1 MYVTNLDQRNRW
13 NKKLFHKRDKTKHLM
28 SKKHKNVSM
37 TLTCM
42 EHLIILLSPITG
54 YDSISSFASL
64 VGIAKYY

>member
-1 MYVTNLDQRNRW
+1 
-13 NKKLFHKRDKTKHLM
+13 M

-37 TLTCM
+37 TLNYM
-42 EHLIILLSPITG
+42 EHLIILLSTITG